1 MIESVITELGLPIW
15 LWYLIPGTL
24 ILGFSMAVLSFT
36 GSYLLAGFSA
46 IVGTGAFWA
55 IGLIP
60 LWMFLVFGIAGISS
74 VFLRTFVIPGF
85 DEGGG
90 REVTDKSKVTL
101 SVFGIPLKRK

>member
-1 MIESVITELGLPIW
+1 MMESVFTELGLPTW
-15 LWYLIPGTL
+15 LRYLIPGVL
-24 ILGFSMAVLSFT
+24 ILGFSMAALSFT
-36 GSYLLAGFSA
+36 GSYSLAGFSA

-55 IGLIP
+55 IGLMP
-60 LWMFLVFGIAGISS
+60 LWILLTLGLVTISS

-90 REVTDKSKVTL
+90 REVTDKSKVML